1 MFRQPRDSVPLHN
14 KGRSTVHEDLATSRE
29 RMVERQLIARG
40 IADSRILNAMR
51 RVPREVFL
59 SPDLRAWAY
68 ADAALPIDAGQTITQ
83 PFMVARMLQAAR
95 LEPEDR
101 VLEIGTGSGYAAAVL
116 AEMVA
121 RVDTIER
128 HRQLAE
134 SAMDRLRAL
143 GYGNVNVYTADGTLG
158 LPARA
163 PFDAI
168 VATASGP
175 GVPPAWSAQ
184 LEIGGR
190 IVMPVGPDPDHQRLI
205 RLTRESS
212 TTYRE
217 EILDLVRF
225 VPLIGA
231 QGWGDMDGW

>member
-1 MFRQPRDSVPLHN
+1 MFRQPRDSVPPHN
-14 KGRSTVHEDLATSRE
+14 KGRSTVHEDLATLRE
-29 RMVERQLIARG
+29 RMVELQLMVRG

-59 SPDLRAWAY
+59 RPDLRAWAY

-83 PFMVARMLQAAR
+83 PFMVARMMQAAR
-95 LEPEDR
+95 LAPEDR

-134 SAMDRLRAL
+134 SAMDRLRTL

-225 VPLIGA
+225 VPLTGA
-231 QGWGDMDGW
+231 QGWGDMAGR

>member
-1 MFRQPRDSVPLHN
+1 M
-14 KGRSTVHEDLATSRE
+14 HEDLATSRE

-40 IADSRILNAMR
+40 IADSRILNAMGH
-51 RVPREVFL
+51 VPREVFL

-95 LEPEDR
+95 LEPQDR

-205 RLTRESS
+205 RLTRDSS
-212 TTYRE
+212 TTYNE

-231 QGWGDMDGW
+231 QGWGDMDGR